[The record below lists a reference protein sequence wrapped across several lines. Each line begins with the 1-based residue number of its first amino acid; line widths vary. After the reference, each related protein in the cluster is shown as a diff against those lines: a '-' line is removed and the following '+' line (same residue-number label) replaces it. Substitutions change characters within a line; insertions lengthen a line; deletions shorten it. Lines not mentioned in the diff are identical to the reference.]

1 MLVGWPRLEV
11 PIEANVTNDF
21 IGLATCIFDLFSREP
36 DNFVHHIGTETA
48 ENDFYIFF
56 FPVRRAQHI
65 HPLPPLRHR
74 RKILGRSR

>member
-48 ENDFYIFF
+48 ENNFYIFF
-56 FPVRRAQHI
+56 FPVPNTSIRF
-65 HPLPPLRHR
+65 HR
-74 RKILGRSR
+74 CDTAERY